1 MTYSDNSNESL
12 VKVRDVMMD
21 QYAIVEG
28 VITVAEAVRIAKQ
41 RQIKA
46 LIVNKRHDDDEYG
59 IVLMNDIAK
68 KVLALD
74 RSPERTNIYE
84 IMTKPAL
91 SVNASMDVRYCARLF
106 ERFGI
111 SRAPVIE
118 GGEIKGMVSYNNIV
132 LNGMLREEQ

>member
-1 MTYSDNSNESL
+1 MSNREK
-12 VKVRDVMMD
+12 VRVRDVMANSYVMID
-21 QYAIVEG
+21 GLKTVHEG
-28 VITVAEAVRIAKQ
+28 IELA
-41 RQIKA
+41 RQQQVKA

-68 KVLALD
+68 KVLAQN
-74 RSPERTNIYE
+74 RSSKRTNIYE

-91 SVNASMDVRYCARLF
+91 SVDPEMNVKYCARLF

-118 GGEIKGMVSYNNIV
+118 SGKVIGMVSYNNIV
-132 LNGMLREEQ
+132 INGMAKEES